1 MCTTLFITNYLIY
14 NWNTRNIFLRPTNY
28 VNYRTSAPIFQHY
41 NVSIFWII
49 IPYFTKAMIAI
60 SCTIGCQLKVAGSGV
75 QWGFKL
81 KYGLF
86 SRVRTNDE
94 WPLHRK
100 ATSPTVL
107 PATEILLLE
116 VDALIYHSNPPS
128 LWSAVTIQC
137 TSWILFSPY
146 Y

>member
-1 MCTTLFITNYLIY
+1 MKHSKYFSSPQQTMSTLAQVCWDIKCIIEHLHLSFNIIMC
-14 NWNTRNIFLRPTNY
+14 
-28 VNYRTSAPIFQHY
+28 
-41 NVSIFWII
+41 VSIFWII
-49 IPYFTKAMIAI
+49 IPYFTKAMIAM
-60 SCTIGCQLKVAGSGV
+60 SCTIGCQLTVAASGV

-116 VDALIYHSNPPS
+116 VDALIYHSNRPS